1 MVLSHSKA
9 GQRLQWRRDK
19 VREYSFKGY
28 TQRDISAELQIF
40 LGLEERRRYLTIR
53 SLRYRMH
60 WHRNISTLDII
71 RSSSGSCFLEKSSK
85 TYLQDPRLGVVK
97 ELNIYIVKEDLSKV
111 TDTLRNFNVSGMS
124 FDEVQGAGRMKR
136 REIRERDGW
145 SVRTVTPEYESRTR
159 VVTVVPDTLAEEIT
173 DDIVNKIGSQNE
185 PRGVIIVKEVS
196 NVYEIGT
203 KQSGD
208 TILTHD
214 HHVA

>member
-1 MVLSHSKA
+1 
-9 GQRLQWRRDK
+9 
-19 VREYSFKGY
+19 
-28 TQRDISAELQIF
+28 
-40 LGLEERRRYLTIR
+40 
-53 SLRYRMH
+53 MH
-60 WHRNISTLDII
+60 WHCIISTLDINK
-71 RSSSGSCFLEKSSK
+71 RSSGSCFLEKSRK

-173 DDIVNKIGSQNE
+173 DDIVNKIGSKDE

>member
-1 MVLSHSKA
+1 
-9 GQRLQWRRDK
+9 
-19 VREYSFKGY
+19 
-28 TQRDISAELQIF
+28 
-40 LGLEERRRYLTIR
+40 
-53 SLRYRMH
+53 
-60 WHRNISTLDII
+60 
-71 RSSSGSCFLEKSSK
+71 
-85 TYLQDPRLGVVK
+85 
-97 ELNIYIVKEDLSKV
+97 V

-145 SVRTVTPEYESRTR
+145 SVRTVTPEYETRTR

-214 HHVA
+214 HHIA

>member
-1 MVLSHSKA
+1 MECTGIIIFQIWILIGVVEDRVSLI
-9 GQRLQWRRDK
+9 GQEKLIYKIRDWR
-19 VREYSFKGY
+19 
-28 TQRDISAELQIF
+28 
-40 LGLEERRRYLTIR
+40 
-53 SLRYRMH
+53 
-60 WHRNISTLDII
+60 
-71 RSSSGSCFLEKSSK
+71 
-85 TYLQDPRLGVVK
+85 VVK
-97 ELNIYIVKEDLSKV
+97 ELNIYIMKEDLSKV

-145 SVRTVTPEYESRTR
+145 SVRTVTPEYEGRIR
-159 VVTVVPDTLAEEIT
+159 VVTVVPDNLAQEIT
-173 DDIVNKIGSQNE
+173 NDLVNNMGSQNE

-208 TILTHD
+208 TILTHE

>member
-1 MVLSHSKA
+1 
-9 GQRLQWRRDK
+9 
-19 VREYSFKGY
+19 
-28 TQRDISAELQIF
+28 
-40 LGLEERRRYLTIR
+40 
-53 SLRYRMH
+53 MH
-60 WHRNISTLDII
+60 WHYNISTLDI
-71 RSSSGSCFLEKSSK
+71 SSSGSCFLQGSRK

-145 SVRTVTPEYESRTR
+145 SVRTVTPEYETRTR

-214 HHVA
+214 HHIA

>member
-1 MVLSHSKA
+1 
-9 GQRLQWRRDK
+9 
-19 VREYSFKGY
+19 
-28 TQRDISAELQIF
+28 
-40 LGLEERRRYLTIR
+40 
-53 SLRYRMH
+53 MH
-60 WHRNISTLDII
+60 WHCNISNLDIN
-71 RSSSGSCFLEKSSK
+71 RSSSGPYFLERSRK

-124 FDEVQGAGRMKR
+124 FDDVQGAGRMKR

-145 SVRTVTPEYESRTR
+145 SVRTVTPEYESRIR
-159 VVTVVPDTLAEEIT
+159 VVTVVPDTLAEEII
-173 DDIVNKIGSQNE
+173 DNIVNNIGSQNE
-185 PRGVIIVKEVS
+185 PRGVIIVKDVS

-214 HHVA
+214 HHIA

>member
-1 MVLSHSKA
+1 M
-9 GQRLQWRRDK
+9 
-19 VREYSFKGY
+19 EC
-28 TQRDISAELQIF
+28 T
-40 LGLEERRRYLTIR
+40 
-53 SLRYRMH
+53 
-60 WHRNISTLDII
+60 WHCNISNLNIN
-71 RSSSGSCFLEKSSK
+71 RSSSGSYFLEKSRK
-85 TYLQDPRLGVVK
+85 TYLQDQRLGIVK

-111 TDTLRNFNVSGMS
+111 TEILRNFNVSGMS

-145 SVRTVTPEYESRTR
+145 SVKTVTPDYESRTR

-173 DDIVNKIGSQNE
+173 DNVVNSIGSQNE

-214 HHVA
+214 HHIA